1 MGEGGWQDEDDGS
14 IDLRALATGT
24 SSTPLRAEAAAP
36 GATGSAHQPAP
47 LCPRPAP
54 THRQA
59 GRVDSPVVASVVGC
73 RVKWR
78 VAPPSCDEAETQLR
92 VGPRARKPDSRR

>member
-1 MGEGGWQDEDDGS
+1 MMDRS
-14 IDLRALATGT
+14 IYALSQPVLRVPPFGLKLL
-24 SSTPLRAEAAAP
+24 PRVP
-36 GATGSAHQPAP
+36 PGSAHQPAP

-54 THRQA
+54 THHRQA
-59 GRVDSPVVASVVGC
+59 GRVDSQSQSRVVASVVGC
-73 RVKWR
+73 CVKWR